1 MVTTILKNKFTSSAF
16 VFLIASTSLLLG
28 CDPDHLN
35 KCEWY
40 LVPDQDRKGNV
51 EEGFVP
57 ACARNYEVN
66 KQDCRLQVK
75 LEFAKKAYN
84 RKFKYKDL
92 KVDGPGIPRT
102 VKSIKYCE

>member
-1 MVTTILKNKFTSSAF
+1 MISVLSA
-16 VFLIASTSLLLG
+16 VAA
-28 CDPDHLN
+28 CDQEHLN

-40 LVPDQDRKGNV
+40 LVPDQDRQTTV
-51 EEGFVP
+51 EEGYVP
-57 ACARNYEVN
+57 ACTRNYKIN

-84 RKFKYKDL
+84 RKFRYNDMKI
-92 KVDGPGIPRT
+92 DGPGNPRT